1 MARDIAE
8 VVNEIEEIS
17 GEKNPIVGIKWI
29 GSSGR
34 QVRATELL
42 DLYGRVHDSELGLY
56 KGVLIIYNGA
66 LCSSGRNEA
75 PTKKPQ
81 YLSGFALNQNYEKQ
95 IQEIINIV
103 TEDANT
109 LTLQMSP
116 QGLSSFF

>member
-1 MARDIAE
+1 
-8 VVNEIEEIS
+8 
-17 GEKNPIVGIKWI
+17 
-29 GSSGR
+29 
-34 QVRATELL
+34 
-42 DLYGRVHDSELGLY
+42 
-56 KGVLIIYNGA
+56 VLIIYNGA
-66 LCSSGRNEA
+66 LCSSGRNET